1 MQACVSWG
9 ARVPH
14 TRGSSIRA
22 RDPSGPSW
30 VAGPLTYRCASA
42 GTNGRGALASV
53 ACRFRLGNAE
63 RLDAHHEDATLYTA
77 SLAVKSFLKGLGKG
91 LHKNPEWMRHH
102 FDSGTDSTFHMFGRH
117 GMGLRE
123 LCAIYDLMG
132 PFDVTH
138 VRIRQ
143 VGSSDAGDLAYVLAE
158 GEEAFEVKES
168 AVLAGIAPAGHR
180 VERAF
185 YCWLLKAEPTGRGWR
200 AVHVTRTAAPPAHD
214 APGAFLSWDDSEP
227 ADGTADHPSRRAA
240 SA

>member
-1 MQACVSWG
+1 
-9 ARVPH
+9 
-14 TRGSSIRA
+14 
-22 RDPSGPSW
+22 
-30 VAGPLTYRCASA
+30 
-42 GTNGRGALASV
+42 
-53 ACRFRLGNAE
+53 
-63 RLDAHHEDATLYTA
+63 
-77 SLAVKSFLKGLGKG
+77 
-91 LHKNPEWMRHH
+91 MRHH

-138 VRIRQ
+138 VRIRQARPFRQRGWAGSAPSEQYKQRSRGPQ